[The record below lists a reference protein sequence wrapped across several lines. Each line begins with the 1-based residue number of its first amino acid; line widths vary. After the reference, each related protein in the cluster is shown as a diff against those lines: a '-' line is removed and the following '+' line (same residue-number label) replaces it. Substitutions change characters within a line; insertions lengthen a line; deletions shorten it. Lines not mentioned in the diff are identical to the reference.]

1 MTDKT
6 KLIKAQNNLIEFI
19 EDKSKDLYMLLRTQE
34 QIDTN
39 NNPKSYEEIV
49 KIEEKKGKEWD
60 DVQKSYNA
68 LADVETQKKGEDAIY
83 NYFRK
88 QAYQNLGSS
97 IYNKLYIKDDGIKF
111 ILNNSVEDIDKNKI
125 YSGIIKRYAQ
135 KLEFP
140 WDDGFDN
147 EGKHYMS
154 KMKFP
159 KLRPEVVS
167 FMSLLKKY
175 LLIAMK
181 EKFNVLTLDII
192 PDSQNT
198 LLGIFTLGNKVNEKI
213 QIEATYFFQE
223 QLEKVFEDVF
233 INDTSEHYNLKT
245 NGFGNNEIKA
255 QIKLNKLW
263 FERQKEV
270 VERLLKDDKKDH
282 LKKIKKVKEYQKYV
296 NDNYSKLGI
305 SSEKVKKLK
314 KADEKIINLVS
325 ERIEE
330 NRRNTELWE
339 YEIEVNKE
347 FFIKAKKCIDNNS
360 YTLDKY
366 LKLQEEWDDKLLEHP
381 FAEVNT
387 PIIKNYDPSIKIK
400 PIFIERSKR
409 QRFET
414 VAEKRLSNIEKSI
427 STFNNF
433 FSKTNVANY
442 DFTKDDMIGI
452 DERITKSINQFR
464 LNYEQFFASN
474 PDKEVKKNSKIE
486 KYKKNIDGT
495 DPSVIQNIREKM
507 KGGD

>member
-175 LLIAMK
+175 LLILK
-181 EKFNVLTLDII
+181 L
-192 PDSQNT
+192 
-198 LLGIFTLGNKVNEKI
+198 
-213 QIEATYFFQE
+213 
-223 QLEKVFEDVF
+223 
-233 INDTSEHYNLKT
+233 NLKK
-245 NGFGNNEIKA
+245 EI
-255 QIKLNKLW
+255 
-263 FERQKEV
+263 
-270 VERLLKDDKKDH
+270 
-282 LKKIKKVKEYQKYV
+282 
-296 NDNYSKLGI
+296 
-305 SSEKVKKLK
+305 
-314 KADEKIINLVS
+314 
-325 ERIEE
+325 
-330 NRRNTELWE
+330 
-339 YEIEVNKE
+339 
-347 FFIKAKKCIDNNS
+347 
-360 YTLDKY
+360 
-366 LKLQEEWDDKLLEHP
+366 
-381 FAEVNT
+381 
-387 PIIKNYDPSIKIK
+387 
-400 PIFIERSKR
+400 
-409 QRFET
+409 
-414 VAEKRLSNIEKSI
+414 
-427 STFNNF
+427 
-433 FSKTNVANY
+433 
-442 DFTKDDMIGI
+442 
-452 DERITKSINQFR
+452 
-464 LNYEQFFASN
+464 
-474 PDKEVKKNSKIE
+474 
-486 KYKKNIDGT
+486 
-495 DPSVIQNIREKM
+495 
-507 KGGD
+507 